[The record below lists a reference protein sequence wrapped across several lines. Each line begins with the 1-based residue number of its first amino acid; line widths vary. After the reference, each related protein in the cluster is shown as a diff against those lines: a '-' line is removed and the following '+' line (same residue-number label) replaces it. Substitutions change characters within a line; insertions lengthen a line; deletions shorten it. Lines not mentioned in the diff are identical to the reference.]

1 VCSLIFS
8 SQYKEIISAHGYAN
22 NQLTI
27 WKYPS
32 MQKQID
38 LTGHTSRILQLAMSP
53 DGTTV
58 ISAGADETLRLWK
71 CFAPDPLAVQKKKA
85 ANNENESIFYKQNIR

>member
-1 VCSLIFS
+1 
-8 SQYKEIISAHGYAN
+8 
-22 NQLTI
+22 
-27 WKYPS
+27 

-38 LTGHTSRILQLAMSP
+38 LTGHTSRILQLAVSP

-71 CFAPDPLAVQKKKA
+71 CFAPDPLAAQKKKT
-85 ANNENESIFYKQNIR
+85 ANNENGSIFYKQSIR